1 MKKLIALLGALFAF
15 LALAAPA
22 AAQEEGDEAPAPAAD
37 AGAFSVLHRVDAV
50 DQANQLWL
58 VTGDY
63 SAGATDVTVTIDGA
77 AATVDKVSTAAAAGA
92 PGQVVFVLDTR
103 NDLAGGDHFATMT
116 RTVAAEILA
125 LPDNVEVGVV
135 AASDSAIVVSSLSR
149 DHRSVAREV
158 QALEMS
164 SGSRLYNSLDRAAS
178 LFGDDAPS
186 GFRSVVVVSGGADT
200 GSTIVS
206 TPARTSLIRRG
217 VQMLSVT
224 VAGGDADVA
233 AMVPELG
240 GANMATSN
248 ADELGAAI
256 SAATT
261 AAADRLIITF
271 EGSTDLTDRVG
282 AAVVVGGTSIDFS
295 YPGGVDTY
303 RLIGLDPIEPVE
315 ETGLPFFRSER
326 GRMVSIGLV
335 FLAIGLG
342 VYAVGSIFAMGES
355 SLEGLIN
362 RYSGEGDAAALTDD
376 ESAIVQTA
384 LVKRA
389 VELSESFA
397 EDRGFLV
404 KIEGMLERAKL
415 PLRAGEAM
423 SIFAGGSF
431 AAAVLGFF
439 VIGGLFGSLILMA
452 VTAFGMV
459 GTVNF
464 RARRRIRKFEQQL
477 PDTLQLL
484 AGTLRAGYS
493 LPQGVEAVSNEIAD
507 PMGYELRRVM
517 TEARLGREL
526 EDSMASTAERLD
538 SPDFAWAVMAIAIQR
553 EVGGNLNELL
563 MTVAD
568 TMIARERLKG
578 EVAALTAE
586 GKMSAILLG
595 GLPPGLGAVMW
606 LMNPGYIN
614 VLFQEFLGNVFLG
627 LGVVSS
633 LIGFAWMK
641 KVMTID
647 V

>member
-15 LALAAPA
+15 LAVAIPVAAQDQTDPESATSA
-22 AAQEEGDEAPAPAAD
+22 AAG
-37 AGAFSVLHRVDAV
+37 FTVLHRVDASESLN
-50 DQANQLWL
+50 DLWF
-58 VTGDY
+58 VADDY
-63 SAGATDVTVTIDGA
+63 GTLSSDVTLTVDGA
-77 AATVDKVSTAAAAGA
+77 AVSIDEVTTANAAGMS
-92 PGQVVFVLDTR
+92 GEVVFVLDTR
-103 NDLAGGDHFATMT
+103 NELSGGDHFGTMT

-125 LPDNVEVGVV
+125 LPENVRVGVV
-135 AASDSAIVVSSLSR
+135 AASDSAITVSELSR

-158 QALEMS
+158 ERLEMS
-164 SGSRLYNSLDRAAS
+164 SGARLYNALDRAAA
-178 LFGDDAPS
+178 LFGDDAPT
-186 GFRSVVVVSGGADT
+186 GYRTVVVVSGGADM
-200 GSTIVS
+200 GSTIEA
-206 TPARTSLIRRG
+206 TTARTALIRRG
-217 VQMLSVT
+217 VQLLSVT
-224 VAGGDADVA
+224 ADGGDAGVTG
-233 AMVPELG
+233 MVPQLG
-240 GANMATSN
+240 GVNV
-248 ADELGAAI
+248 
-256 SAATT
+256 
-261 AAADRLIITF
+261 AAADAVGLGDALTDLSAAASDRLLVSF
-271 EGSTDLTDRVG
+271 GGSTDLTDRVG
-282 AAVVVGGTSIDFS
+282 ATVSLAGSTIDFS
-295 YPGGVDTY
+295 YPGGVDSY
-303 RLIGLDPIEPVE
+303 RLIGLDPIDPVE
-315 ETGLPFFRSER
+315 ETGIPFFRSEQ
-326 GRMVSIGLV
+326 GKMVAIGLV

-342 VYAVGSIFAMGES
+342 VYAVGSIFAMGET

-362 RYSGEGDAAALTDD
+362 RYSGEGDAAALSDE

-404 KIEGMLERAKL
+404 KVEGMLERAKL

-423 SIFAGGSF
+423 SIFAGGSLF
-431 AAAVLGFF
+431 AAVVGFF
-439 VIGGLFGSLILMA
+439 LIGGFIGGLILMA
-452 VTAFGMV
+452 IVAFGMV

-464 RARRRIRKFEQQL
+464 LARRRIRKFEQQL

-493 LPQGVEAVSNEIAD
+493 LPQGVEAVSHEIAD

-526 EDSMASTAERLD
+526 EDSMAATAERLD

-578 EVAALTAE
+578 EVSALTAE

-595 GLPPGLGAVMW
+595 GLPPALGMVMW
-606 LMNPGYIN
+606 VMNPQYIN
-614 VLFQEFLGNVFLG
+614 VLFEEFLGNVFLG